1 MFLYSLFYM
10 DFMLGPFQ
18 IEKVSLGVCMHML
31 GGCKLQGLKMKG
43 TPLLATDAGFFFYAS
58 TEPIA
63 VYSLSCLAAPKM
75 VPGKSF
81 HPALQYTY
89 SLLQSR
95 GWMFLMWENRE

>member
-10 DFMLGPFQ
+10 DFMLGPLQ

-43 TPLLATDAGFFFYAS
+43 NPPLATDSGFFFYAS

-63 VYSLSCLAAPKM
+63 VCSLSCLATPKM
-75 VPGKSF
+75 VPGKSL
-81 HPALQYTY
+81 HPAFRYPY

-95 GWMFLMWENRE
+95 CWMFLMWENRE